1 MRSLVNS
8 VLAAQIVLLATQ
20 LAGAQTAFEQL
31 EKQVRSAVGQ
41 PVAGQPSAS
50 QPPAG
55 QEPGYLGLIADDRQ
69 SSGKGIRVMEI
80 VSRGPAEQAGLK
92 TGDLITSV
100 NNQAVHSMDDFARA
114 MSAAP
119 VGAKLSFE
127 IQREGATQAIDVVLG
142 QRPPPD
148 QRRFQQFGQIPETV
162 SAPPAEA
169 RPGLPVEVR
178 PGLLGVRIA
187 AVTPEMQ
194 QTLRLPSLAGALIVA
209 VVQGTPAAKAGIQPG
224 ATVVA
229 VDGKPVERPGDLTRA
244 VVEAGPGRQ
253 IKLSFYQQGALVE
266 RQVTLDSQTVVVES
280 PATIPPPAEPARP
293 PILVPPANSDDRV
306 QQLQQRIEEL
316 ERKVRDLEQALKKN
330 APPAAK
336 SGT

>member
-1 MRSLVNS
+1 MRRTLTSL
-8 VLAAQIVLLATQ
+8 LAAQIVLLAAQ
-20 LAGAQTAFEQL
+20 MAGAQTAFEQL
-31 EKQVRSAVGQ
+31 EQQVRNAVGQ
-41 PVAGQPSAS
+41 PAAGQPAAG

-69 SSGKGIRVMEI
+69 SSGKGIRIMEI
-80 VSRGPAEQAGLK
+80 VSGGPAEQAGLK
-92 TGDLITSV
+92 TGDLVTSV
-100 NNQAVHSMDDFARA
+100 NSQPVRSMDDFART
-114 MSAAP
+114 MGAAP
-119 VGAKLSFE
+119 PGAKLSFE
-127 IQREGATQAIDVVLG
+127 VQREEATLAMEVVLSK
-142 QRPPPD
+142 RPPPD
-148 QRRFQQFGQIPETV
+148 KRRFQQFGQIPETV

-169 RPGLPVEVR
+169 RPGL
-178 PGLLGVRIA
+178 LGVRIA

-194 QTLRLPSLAGALIVA
+194 QALRLPSLAGALIVS
-209 VVQGTPAAKAGIQPG
+209 VVQGTPADKAGIQPG
-224 ATVVA
+224 ATVVS

-266 RQVTLDSQTVVVES
+266 RQVTLDAQTVIAES
-280 PATIPPPAEPARP
+280 PVTVAPPSEPAP
-293 PILVPPANSDDRV
+293 PIMVAPATSDDRV

-336 SGT
+336 NET